1 VGFVRAR
8 VAFPSVT
15 ARARKLAAGQARWW
29 SSLLPRARQPV
40 VILRAGWR
48 RVRPLVAGNRL
59 AVAVLAGASIGAGLA
74 EAAVLV
80 LVADVAA
87 AMVLQGHHV
96 STTQQTAGL
105 DLSIGAALLV
115 ALALAAVRLFLQLLV
130 AWLPA
135 RITAEVQ
142 ADLRVELFDA
152 FTRASWGTQ
161 ADESE
166 GRLQELM
173 TDQVTHASQAVLYF
187 ANSLTAAA
195 MFLALLVSAFALDP
209 VVALVVLA
217 ATIVLFQGLRPIDR
231 LGRRAAEDMSQA
243 TIAHASAVSESVRL
257 AQEAQVFGA
266 APAYRKR
273 VGVLV
278 DTVRIAFYRTQLTA
292 RVIGTVYQ
300 SLVIMLIVAGLAG
313 LYLLGTSRL
322 ASLGAVVLML
332 VRASAYGQQFQAAN
346 HVLIQTMP
354 YLDRLEESTA
364 AYRASAPADEGG
376 PLPTIRT
383 LAFDRVEFAYRPAKT
398 VLHDISFEVVAGES
412 VGVIGPTG
420 AGKSTVTQLLLRLR
434 DPDAGAYLVNG
445 APVRSFARSDWQ
457 GRVAYVPQEPQVFG
471 GTVAENIRFYRDI
484 DDAMIER
491 AARLAHIHDE
501 IVAMTAGYATV
512 IGQRADAVSGGQRQ
526 RICLARALA
535 GRPAVLVLDEPTS
548 ALDLPSEAAIQASLA
563 ELHGRV
569 TLFIVAHRVSILDS
583 CDRVL
588 VLEAGRVRAFAPLAE
603 LERSNA
609 FYKRV
614 RSLGTRSA

>member
-1 VGFVRAR
+1 M
-8 VAFPSVT
+8 
-15 ARARKLAAGQARWW
+15 
-29 SSLLPRARQPV
+29 
-40 VILRAGWR
+40 
-48 RVRPLVAGNRL
+48 
-59 AVAVLAGASIGAGLA
+59 
-74 EAAVLV
+74 LV

-152 FTRASWGTQ
+152 FTRASWATQ

-278 DTVRIAFYRTQLTA
+278 DTVRVAFYRTQLTA

-332 VRASAYGQQFQAAN
+332 VRA
-346 HVLIQTMP
+346 
-354 YLDRLEESTA
+354 
-364 AYRASAPADEGG
+364 
-376 PLPTIRT
+376 
-383 LAFDRVEFAYRPAKT
+383 
-398 VLHDISFEVVAGES
+398 
-412 VGVIGPTG
+412 
-420 AGKSTVTQLLLRLR
+420 LRLR
-434 DPDAGAYLVNG
+434 AAVPGGQPRAHPDDALPRPAGGVNG
-445 APVRSFARSDWQ
+445 
-457 GRVAYVPQEPQVFG
+457 G
-471 GTVAENIRFYRDI
+471 
-484 DDAMIER
+484 
-491 AARLAHIHDE
+491 
-501 IVAMTAGYATV
+501 
-512 IGQRADAVSGGQRQ
+512 
-526 RICLARALA
+526 
-535 GRPAVLVLDEPTS
+535 
-548 ALDLPSEAAIQASLA
+548 LP
-563 ELHGRV
+563 GV
-569 TLFIVAHRVSILDS
+569 
-583 CDRVL
+583 
-588 VLEAGRVRAFAPLAE
+588 GP
-603 LERSNA
+603 
-609 FYKRV
+609 
-614 RSLGTRSA
+614 G

>member
-1 VGFVRAR
+1 
-8 VAFPSVT
+8 VT
-15 ARARKLAAGQARWW
+15 ARAHNLAAGLARWR
-29 SSLLPRARQPV
+29 SSLLTRARQPV
-40 VILRAGWR
+40 VVLRAGWR
-48 RVRPLVAGNRL
+48 RVRPLVAGNRM

-87 AMVLQGHHV
+87 AMVLQGHHS
-96 STTQQTAGL
+96 STTEQTAGL
-105 DLSIGAALLV
+105 HLSIGAALLV
-115 ALALAAVRLFLQLLV
+115 ALVLALVRLILQLLV

-142 ADLRVELFDA
+142 AGLRVELFDA
-152 FTRASWGTQ
+152 FTRASWAIQ

-173 TDQVTHASQAVLYF
+173 TDQISHASQAVLYL
-187 ANSLTAAA
+187 ANSFTAAA

-209 VVALVVLA
+209 VVAVVVLA
-217 ATIVLFQGLRPIDR
+217 TSIMLFQGLRPIDR
-231 LGRRAAEDMSQA
+231 LGRRAAQDMSQA
-243 TIAHASAVSESVRL
+243 TIAHASTVSESVRL
-257 AQEAQVFGA
+257 AQEVQVFGA

-273 VGVLV
+273 VGALV
-278 DTVRIAFYRTQLTA
+278 DTVRVAFYRTQLTA

-300 SLVIMLIVAGLAG
+300 SLVIILIVAGLAV
-313 LYLLGTSRL
+313 LYLLGTGRL

-354 YLDRLEESTA
+354 YLDRLEASMA
-364 AYRASAPADEGG
+364 AYRVSAPADDGG
-376 PLPTIRT
+376 KMPTIRT
-383 LAFDRVEFAYRPAKT
+383 LAFDRVEFAYRPPRT
-398 VLHDISFEVVAGES
+398 VLHDVSFEVLAGES

-420 AGKSTVTQLLLRLR
+420 AGKSTLTQLLLRLR

-445 APVRSFARSDWQ
+445 APVRNFARSDWQ
-457 GRVAYVPQEPQVFG
+457 GRVAYVPQEPQVFS
-471 GTVAENIRFYRDI
+471 GTVTENIRFYRDI
-484 DDAMIER
+484 DDALIER
-491 AARLAHIHDE
+491 AARQAHIHDE

-512 IGQRADAVSGGQRQ
+512 IGQRADAVSGGQCQ

-535 GRPAVLVLDEPTS
+535 GQPDMLVLDEPTS
-548 ALDLPSEAAIQASLA
+548 ALDLASEAAIQASLA

-569 TLFIVAHRVSILDS
+569 ILFIVAHRVSILES

-609 FYKRV
+609 FYQRV
-614 RSLGTRSA
+614 RALGTRSA